1 MLSTFVLAFL
11 LQVQDPRL
19 SAPPTFVDAEQDKE
33 KAPQPQGPTS
43 FEVGGNRISLYG
55 MLRMDSYYGTA
66 RFNHN
71 QFTYYANS
79 PDPAVTPATNDRH
92 NWIDMTPRLS
102 RLGVKVDRDSLP
114 FWQEARVSGVLEF
127 DFQNRAT
134 SEVSGLESESREL
147 PRLRHA
153 YIKLTAGGFSLLAG
167 QTWDLISPLWPVVNA
182 DGMMWNSGN
191 LGDRRP
197 QLRLGYDIPIG
208 DDALFTT
215 AVAAA
220 RTGAIDRQDLDGTQ
234 PPTALATGDSMRDG
248 DASARPMVQARI
260 GVAKLLGKRVDAGV
274 WGHYGWERTEIPI
287 GASART
293 VFYTAS
299 VGYDLKVKIIDELI
313 FAGEI
318 WYGKNLSDLRGGIDQ
333 GVNTV
338 RGMEIAARG
347 GWAELVAQLA
357 NPYYV
362 AVGVGVDDPR
372 NSSLSTA
379 GALTQRT
386 HNIAPYVWNKVDFGG
401 GFTIGAEAIF
411 WATDYLTVETGRAN
425 RYSLFVT
432 YSF

>member
-1 MLSTFVLAFL
+1 MPIPLTLAFL
-11 LQVQDPRL
+11 LSLAQAQDARL
-19 SAPPTFVDAEQDKE
+19 SAPPPADDAEQAE
-33 KAPQPQGPTS
+33 KAQAAQSPTS

-55 MLRMDSYYGTA
+55 MLRMDSYYGTG
-66 RFNHN
+66 RFNHT

-79 PDPAVTPATNDRH
+79 TADSFTPGSNDHH

-102 RLGVKVDRDSLP
+102 RLGVKVERDSLP
-114 FWQEARVSGVLEF
+114 FWKDAKVSGVLEF

-153 YIKLTAGGFSLLAG
+153 YVKLSSGGFSFLAG
-167 QTWDLISPLWPVVNA
+167 QTWDLISPLWPVANA

-197 QLRLGYDIPIG
+197 QLRLGYDIPVS
-208 DDALFTT
+208 DEAAFTT
-215 AVAAA
+215 AVALA
-220 RTGAIDRQDLDGTQ
+220 RMGAIDRQNLD
-234 PPTALATGDSMRDG
+234 TAGDTMRDG
-248 DASARPMVQARI
+248 DASGRPMVQGRI
-260 GVAKLLGKRVDAGV
+260 GLARLLGKHLDLGV
-274 WGHYGWERTEIPI
+274 WGHMGWERTNTSFN
-287 GASART
+287 GRNH
-293 VFYTAS
+293 FYSSS
-299 VGYDLKVKIIDELI
+299 VGSDVKIKIMDELT

-333 GVNTV
+333 GINTA

-347 GWAELVAQLA
+347 GWAELMVQLA
-357 NPYYV
+357 DPYSV
-362 AVGVGVDDPR
+362 AAGVGVDDPR
-372 NSSLSTA
+372 DSSLSVA
-379 GALTQRT
+379 TQRS
-386 HNIAPYVWNKVDFGG
+386 HNIAPYLWNRYDFGG

-411 WATDYLTVETGRAN
+411 WTTDYKALESGRAN